1 MKHKVNWYDEGLEGN
16 NNGYIYGIEW
26 YDENDNFIEIQWF
39 TTEDERNNIFLED
52 D

>member
-26 YDENDNFIEIQWF
+26 YDENGNFTEIQWF
-39 TTEDERNNIFLED
+39 TTEGERDNIFLED